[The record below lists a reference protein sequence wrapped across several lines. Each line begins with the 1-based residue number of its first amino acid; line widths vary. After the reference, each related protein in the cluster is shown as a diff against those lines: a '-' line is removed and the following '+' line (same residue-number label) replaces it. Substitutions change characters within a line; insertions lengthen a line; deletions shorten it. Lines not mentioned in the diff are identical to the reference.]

1 MSEQPEAAAKPRS
14 KLATYGV
21 LGVAVI
27 VALAVGVYV
36 VTSGGDSKTVSPG
49 DDSGG
54 GESLYPNT
62 GPLGPARPKVGEKAP
77 DFALADARDTTKV
90 VKLSDFRGK
99 AVVVNWFASWCGP
112 CKEEIPEF
120 QQAQDTLGGQVV
132 FLGVNYQESPDAATG
147 ILNQFNATYPA
158 VLDDAGKVADHYR
171 VGQGGGGL
179 PTTFF
184 VDKDG
189 ILRGQVT
196 GRVTKE
202 KLEEN
207 LAAVG
212 LTYKAP

>member
-77 DFALADARDTTKV
+77 DFALADARDTTKELGLPGRPWWSTV
-90 VKLSDFRGK
+90 CELVRAMQRSRSSSG
-99 AVVVNWFASWCGP
+99 AGYPCGR
-112 CKEEIPEF
+112 
-120 QQAQDTLGGQVV
+120 VV
-132 FLGVNYQESPDAATG
+132 FPGVNYRSA
-147 ILNQFNATYPA
+147 
-158 VLDDAGKVADHYR
+158 
-171 VGQGGGGL
+171 
-179 PTTFF
+179 
-184 VDKDG
+184 
-189 ILRGQVT
+189 
-196 GRVTKE
+196 
-202 KLEEN
+202 
-207 LAAVG
+207 
-212 LTYKAP
+212 